1 MFGNAFT
8 RRIQLVTLAVCC
20 TAASILGHAAQPAK
34 PTVAQS
40 PPPSFNTDITFSN
53 NTLADF
59 SATSGEPMIR
69 VDKQDNVFISSPFG
83 LSTTVSLLWRSSDG
97 GRSFMPMGTPI
108 IRDSATAPGG
118 GDTDQDVDDNN
129 WFYFVDLSGACIT
142 AAVSTDGGNTF
153 PPERTN
159 SIVCVSDENPGA
171 AADDRQW
178 VAAIG
183 NGVAYVTWRNLTGSN
198 FWLFKTTDG
207 GLTWDKGRLVGT
219 VSGGGPLRVDKQVRR
234 VTVNGVEKDAVIL
247 YQLFDRGTNLRVFRI
262 MDFLDGSPM
271 KVDDLSIV
279 NPGVSVT
286 NVIPTLAVDRA
297 GNLYASWSQTA
308 SSIWMASSTDRGQTW
323 SPPRRVSPPT
333 LTGTNI
339 MSWIVAGD
347 PGRVDVVWYRS
358 PVAGNPVDNNSV
370 WDVYM
375 AQSINV
381 LDASPTFTTVKVSQN
396 IIHRGQICLD
406 GLNCDLAVPMQDR
419 SFLEFP
425 SVAIDSKGA
434 AVITYNDNSNQV
446 QGPYVM
452 FAKQVSG
459 PSLFASVGYLKG
471 DPGAVGVATPSAG
484 ETIKTP
490 AYTLTGTHTIPPKNF
505 DKDESGD
512 ARFPDHGPA
521 IGSNVAALDIKGVW
535 LNDDADS
542 VTVTMQMADL
552 TTAALATAPALS
564 GGDGVLYLTQM
575 DINDRVYW
583 VGAEVRGGVARYL
596 TGSLGMLKSAT
607 SKKFVTYNPDAA
619 SSLSVQGS
627 ISNTAPGTITM
638 KLPRSLVGGPAAG
651 SKAFSVTGYAFS
663 ERGPLGV
670 MATSDG
676 NPTSLPLQI
685 DASAAATYTFGEGP
699 RLDGVVEVSLDD
711 ASFSAPRM
719 ATLLNVTGE
728 GRWQLSLN
736 PADLI
741 PGAHTLYA
749 RQRINGRE
757 PSMLA
762 TVPFNV
768 SQTIEQIVNSL
779 VSLQTSN
786 PSSAGGVSAFNL
798 SMQNTSQQTIFAPLR
813 AQISGL
819 SSASGQVTAANAD
832 NLQVGA
838 GAYWDYSNRVG
849 SDAQLSAGEVSGA
862 RSLRFNNPNNEPFSV
877 TFNVVGNLAR
887 TNGGVS
893 MMSRSTSDGSSAA
906 ASRSTTS
913 NGTASATGA
922 LVGSVFKVT
931 YNPLL
936 NLISVEIIQ

>member
-1 MFGNAFT
+1 MLGKSFI
-8 RRIQLVTLAVCC
+8 RRIRLAMLAVCF
-20 TAASILGHAAQPAK
+20 TAASILGHAARPAK
-34 PTVAQS
+34 PAAAQT

-53 NTLADF
+53 NTLTDF

-83 LSTTVSLLWRSSDG
+83 LSTSVSLLWRSSDG
-97 GRSFMPMGTPI
+97 GRSFLPMGTPI

-129 WFYFVDLSGACIT
+129 WFYFVDLSGACVT

-183 NGVAYVTWRNLTGSN
+183 NGIAYVTWRNLTGSN

-207 GLTWDKGRLVGT
+207 GLHWDKGRLVGT

-234 VTVNGVEKDAVIL
+234 VNVNGVEKDAVIL

-262 MDFLDGSPM
+262 MDFMDGSPM

-286 NVIPTLAVDRA
+286 NVIPTMAVDRA
-297 GNLYASWSQTA
+297 GNLYATWSQTA
-308 SSIWMASSTDRGQTW
+308 SSVWMASSTDRGQTW

-347 PGRVDVVWYRS
+347 PGRVDIVWYRS
-358 PVAGNPVDNNSV
+358 PIAGNPVDSSSV
-370 WDVYM
+370 WDIYM

-381 LDASPTFTTVKVSQN
+381 LDATPTFTTVKVSQN
-396 IIHRGQICLD
+396 AIHRGQICLD

-425 SVAIDSKGA
+425 SVTIDSKGA
-434 AVITYNDNSNQV
+434 AVITYNDNTNQV

-459 PSLFASVGYLKG
+459 PSLLASVGYIKG
-471 DPGAVGVATPSAG
+471 AAGTVGVTTPSAN

-505 DKDESGD
+505 DKDESND
-512 ARFPDHGPA
+512 ARFPDHGA
-521 IGSNVAALDIKGVW
+521 VIGGNVAALDIKGVW
-535 LNDDADS
+535 LSDDADS

-552 TTAALATAPALS
+552 TTTALATAPALS

-596 TGSLGMLKSAT
+596 TGNLGLLKSAT
-607 SKKFVTYNPDAA
+607 SKKFITYNPDAA

-638 KLPRSLVGGPAAG
+638 KLPRSLVGGPASG
-651 SKAFSVTGYAFS
+651 TKAFSVTGYAFS

-676 NPTSLPLQI
+676 NPTSFPIQV
-685 DASAAATYTFGEGP
+685 DASGAATYSFGEGP
-699 RLDGVVEVSLDD
+699 QLDGVVEVSIDD
-711 ASFSAPRM
+711 ATFSAPRT

-728 GRWQLSLN
+728 NRWQLSLN
-736 PADLI
+736 PSDLI
-741 PGAHTLYA
+741 AGAHTLYA

-762 TVPFNV
+762 TVQFNV
-768 SQTIEQIVNSL
+768 SQTVEQIVNQM
-779 VSLQTSN
+779 VNLQAGS
-786 PSSAGGVSAFNL
+786 PSSAAGVSAFNL
-798 SMQNTSQQTIFAPLR
+798 SMQNTSQQTIFTPLKV
-813 AQISGL
+813 QISGL

-832 NLQVGA
+832 NQQPGVGA
-838 GAYWDYSNRVG
+838 TWDYSGRVG
-849 SDAQLSAGEVSGA
+849 SDAQLTAGEVSGA

-887 TNGGVS
+887 TNGG
-893 MMSRSTSDGSSAA
+893 T
-906 ASRSTTS
+906 STTS
-913 NGTASATGA
+913 SSTNGGTAGTGGSTTSSGTASTTGA

-936 NLISVEIIQ
+936 NLVSVEIIR